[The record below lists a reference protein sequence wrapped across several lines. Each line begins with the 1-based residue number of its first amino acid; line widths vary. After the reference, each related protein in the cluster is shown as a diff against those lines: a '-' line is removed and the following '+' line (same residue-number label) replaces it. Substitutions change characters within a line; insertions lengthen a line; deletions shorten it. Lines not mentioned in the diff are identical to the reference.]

1 MTTIH
6 PSSDTATT
14 FPFTMAVYASEITC
28 TASLFTSTNNG
39 STTDDAT
46 DLYTV
51 SITSTSLQITI
62 PSSPSNVTD
71 TSSPSMTVALLSG
84 VAIIG

>member
-1 MTTIH
+1 MTTIA

-14 FPFTMAVYASEITC
+14 FPFTMVIYPSKIIC
-28 TASLFTSTNNG
+28 VASLLTSTDNG
-39 STTDDAT
+39 SATDDAT

-62 PSSPSNVTD
+62 TSSPSNVTD